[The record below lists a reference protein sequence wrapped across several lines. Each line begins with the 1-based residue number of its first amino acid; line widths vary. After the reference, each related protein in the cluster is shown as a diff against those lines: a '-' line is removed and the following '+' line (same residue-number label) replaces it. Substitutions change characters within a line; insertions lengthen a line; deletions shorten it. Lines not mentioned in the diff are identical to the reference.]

1 MLRTEKRG
9 IGQKRKLDFELV
21 DEIPILGIQN
31 SEFNVLNPIYVSI
44 SSDSIITRLQIYK
57 NYRYRFVLQS
67 LLFSSNI
74 ENETDVILVTANNLN
89 NAKEALIKKNNQPI
103 LESTLGVCFLCEIV
117 DWNIIK
123 GQSKR
128 SQAVFSDSED
138 LNRDS
143 NHLAFSFITKNI
155 SDLLQFSVTL
165 LDGAGKEITF
175 PSNERKLPIITFKIQ
190 IIK

>member
-1 MLRTEKRG
+1 M
-9 IGQKRKLDFELV
+9 
-21 DEIPILGIQN
+21 
-31 SEFNVLNPIYVSI
+31 
-44 SSDSIITRLQIYK
+44 
-57 NYRYRFVLQS
+57 
-67 LLFSSNI
+67 
-74 ENETDVILVTANNLN
+74 A
-89 NAKEALIKKNNQPI
+89 
-103 LESTLGVCFLCEIV
+103 

-165 LDGAGKEITF
+165 LDGAGQPITF
-175 PSNERKLPIITFKIQ
+175 PSNETKLPIITFKIQ